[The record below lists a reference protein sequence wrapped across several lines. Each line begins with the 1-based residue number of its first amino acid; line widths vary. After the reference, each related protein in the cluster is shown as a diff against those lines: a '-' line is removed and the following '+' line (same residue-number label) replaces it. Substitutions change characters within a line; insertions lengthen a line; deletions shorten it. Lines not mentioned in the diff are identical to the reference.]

1 MKRIVASLAAALLA
15 CASVA
20 SPVFAQ
26 DGNGN
31 GNGNGKGNERGTEN
45 SAAESAPGH
54 GKGEGES
61 ARDVAPGQ
69 VKSDDESAK
78 SYAPGQIK
86 RAGDGGDDDT
96 TGSVNKRNLGT
107 LISTLRADRTD
118 LGGIQDDVEV
128 TVVDVD
134 EFVVNRT
141 ALDNAVEARE
151 AEIARL
157 REDLA
162 ELDLDDLTD
171 EQIGAAVAVRVEA
184 DGTLT
189 VFVD

>member
-31 GNGNGKGNERGTEN
+31 GNGKGNERGTEN

-54 GKGEGES
+54 AKGEGES
-61 ARDVAPGQ
+61 ARDVAPGH
-69 VKSDDESAK
+69 VKGDDESAK
-78 SYAPGQIK
+78 SYAPGQTK
-86 RAGDGGDDDT
+86 RTDDGDDDDT
-96 TGSVNKRNLGT
+96 TGSVDKTNLGT
-107 LISTLRADRTD
+107 LISTIRAGKTD
-118 LGGIQDDVEV
+118 LTGIADDVDV

-141 ALDNAVEARE
+141 ALDNAVVARE
-151 AEIARL
+151 AEIAQL

-162 ELDLDDLTD
+162 ELNFDDLTD
-171 EQIGAAVAVRVEA
+171 EQIEAAVAVRVEA